1 MHRQRKE
8 KGSGPSP
15 IRRRPTVIN
24 QLTVN
29 DVILGRGSPATGHIG
44 NIRFRE
50 VIRSL
55 IPQYTTTSR
64 RAEKDRLARQVI
76 YIVRS
81 RQGRFVRRVE
91 SPAEADSLDL
101 DSLDGVWILEEDEQV
116 IIPKVKQ
123 TFRDQHS
130 EASSLSNDASGS
142 ERQREVAVPGQAL
155 PFDSPYT
162 GMLTNNMFSFPL
174 NSTTT
179 VYPGFQGN
187 LNTTI
192 PNGMPFQ
199 YIPFAVAPQLTH
211 HNPNNLPTEQDL
223 VLRNQLLSQITQATS
238 TQEDDNLTQGLD
250 ILAQAAIDRRGE
262 NSSDRQH
269 DFSDTSS
276 DE

>member
-1 MHRQRKE
+1 MRRQFDE
-8 KGSGPSP
+8 GASP
-15 IRRRPTVIN
+15 IRRPTVIT

-55 IPQYTTTSR
+55 LPQYKATTK

-76 YIVRS
+76 DIVRS

-101 DSLDGVWILEEDEQV
+101 ESLDGVWILVEDVNV

-130 EASSLSNDASGS
+130 EASSNEVGGGERQGEVVPPQAGQGIPFDAS
-142 ERQREVAVPGQAL
+142 
-155 PFDSPYT
+155 YT
-162 GMLTNNMFSFPL
+162 GMLTPSMTFPFPL

-179 VYPGFQGN
+179 AYPGFPGN
-187 LNTTI
+187 MSTTT
-192 PNGMPFQ
+192 PNQMPFA
-199 YIPFAVAPQLTH
+199 YNPFAVAPQMTFQ
-211 HNPNNLPTEQDL
+211 NPNNQHVQQDL
-223 VLRNQLLSQITQATS
+223 VPRNQPSSQTAQRTS
-238 TQEDDNLTQGLD
+238 TQDDNLTTKGLD
-250 ILAQAAIDRRGE
+250 ILAQAAISHRSAI
-262 NSSDRQH
+262 SSDQH
-269 DFSDTSS
+269 GSSDTSS
-276 DE
+276 E